1 MRLILIERHSLNT
14 KSNIIKE
21 TSSESLSASDRKHQR
36 LSLIAASTAH
46 AVHDGMTDLI
56 YVLLPIW
63 QSQFGISYAV
73 AGLMRGIYAGFM
85 ASFQIQASKFAQLYG
100 RKTLLVGGTVLAGI
114 AYLLAGQTV
123 TFIGLTAALAL
134 AGLGAST
141 QHPLASSL
149 VADAYEKDKLSSRSA
164 LATYNFAGDI
174 GKMALPAAVGLALS
188 WWTWQ
193 HSVSFVGLFGI
204 AVAAWL
210 GWAIQEKAPSKEII
224 GAENTRLSL
233 AKTNPTYNTG
243 FRALLATGVIDSATR
258 MGFLTFLPFV
268 LKDKGANTATI
279 GLALSLLFIGGAA
292 GKLVCGYLGRR
303 IGMLKTV
310 WLTEILTAIVILFI
324 LHLPLTLALLTLPV
338 IGLALNGTSSVLY
351 GSVPELVSASDRS
364 RAFALFYTGTI
375 GGSALAPILFG
386 WLGDLTGIVSAMQ
399 YVAAFVCLTLPL
411 AWIVSREL
419 RT

>member
-1 MRLILIERHSLNT
+1 MV
-14 KSNIIKE
+14 KE
-21 TSSESLSASDRKHQR
+21 QSEKTSPDLEHHQLR
-36 LSLIAASTAH
+36 QALIAASAAH
-46 AVHDGMTDLI
+46 AIHDGMTDLI

-63 QSQFGISYAV
+63 QSQFGISYAI

-85 ASFQIQASKFAQLYG
+85 ASFQIQASKISERYG
-100 RKTLLVGGTVLAGI
+100 RKAMLVGGTVLAGL
-114 AYLLAGQTV
+114 AYLIAGQT
-123 TFIGLTAALAL
+123 TSLIGLTAALAL

-149 VADAYEKDKLSSRSA
+149 VADAYDKDKLRSRSA

-188 WWTWQ
+188 WWSWQ
-193 HSVSFVGLFGI
+193 QSVSAVGVFGI
-204 AVAAWL
+204 AVAVWLAWM
-210 GWAIQEKAPSKEII
+210 IQEKKPATPTLRIDEASITTSKVH
-224 GAENTRLSL
+224 S
-233 AKTNPTYNTG
+233 TYSTG
-243 FRALLATGVIDSATR
+243 FRALFATGIVDSATR

-310 WLTEILTAIVILFI
+310 WLTEILTAIVILCI
-324 LHLPLTLALLTLPV
+324 LYLPLTLAMFTLPI

-351 GSVPELVSASDRS
+351 GSVPELVPAGERS

-375 GGSALAPILFG
+375 GGSALSPILFG
-386 WLGDLTGIVSAMQ
+386 WLGDHTSIVSAMQ
-399 YVAAFVCLTLPL
+399 SVAAFVCLTLPL
-411 AWIVSREL
+411 AWIVNREQSGS
-419 RT
+419 TVSHQ